1 MSDGVVLTVR
11 LIRSF
16 EHRNIRHIVFK
27 NVDLN
32 QTTQEFMELIN
43 EGTIVWLGQLFNSGQ
58 SWRLAWFVWE
68 IEGAV
73 KHSPKETCRLN
84 VQWEFPVRHL
94 STEMF
99 KK

>member
-58 SWRLAWFVWE
+58 S
-68 IEGAV
+68 
-73 KHSPKETCRLN
+73 
-84 VQWEFPVRHL
+84 
-94 STEMF
+94 
-99 KK
+99 